1 MNRVSVDYLKVRA
14 IQDKSG
20 TMINLNAKHQLIEI
34 LLKKVTCG
42 ILVRVIGNVIKR
54 VELVCI

>member
-1 MNRVSVDYLKVRA
+1 MNRVSVDYLKVCA

-20 TMINLNAKHQLIEI
+20 TMINVNAKHQLIEI